1 MFFFEVF
8 EDLKVE
14 DRLKKI
20 FENIS
25 VTNITS
31 SDTHARMDVYVD
43 SDKFIKADDRRKMEE
58 HLFKQFFEP
67 DNKNVNLHIRY
78 KFEDMSFPDIWKKYG
93 IYVEDE
99 FTNTSGLLESIYR
112 NSVIS
117 VNENELNIE
126 LDDNFINH
134 EIEKRLS
141 ETFQRKEWE

>member
-20 FENIS
+20 IENIS

-78 KFEDMSFPDIWKKYG
+78 
-93 IYVEDE
+93 
-99 FTNTSGLLESIYR
+99 
-112 NSVIS
+112 
-117 VNENELNIE
+117 
-126 LDDNFINH
+126 
-134 EIEKRLS
+134 
-141 ETFQRKEWE
+141 